1 MDIAWAY
8 NKSMDQ
14 QAIPP
19 IIKKRKNTK
28 SREDKGTH
36 RDHKN
41 LQKEF
46 ELYALFLALTIKE
59 KVDRFNFY
67 TDEGFAKKY
76 RIAPSTL
83 SAWKKDS
90 KLWEERDKS
99 LVALKQYT
107 TQVLEGVRNRAM
119 SPQGRSADANL
130 WLRYVE
136 KWNPK
141 TELSADIELTGGEM
155 DFG

>member
-1 MDIAWAY
+1 MNQQDI
-8 NKSMDQ
+8 S
-14 QAIPP
+14 PV
-19 IIKKRKNTK
+19 IKKRKNTK
-28 SREDKGTH
+28 PRADKGTH

-46 ELYALFLALTIKE
+46 ELYALFLALTVKE
-59 KVDRFNFY
+59 RMDQFNFY
-67 TDEGFAKKY
+67 TDAEFAKKY

-83 SAWKKDS
+83 STWKRDN

-99 LVALKQYT
+99 LVMLKQYT
-107 TQVLEGVRNRAM
+107 VQVLEGLRNRAI
-119 SPQGRSADANL
+119 SQHGGSADAGL

-136 KWNPK
+136 RWNPK
-141 TELSADIELTGGEM
+141 TELSASIELTGGEI